1 MMTSGVKVRE
11 NGSTYRGG
19 SLMNKTGVK
28 VLKEAK
34 KERVGGVDH
43 ENLGGSDDSFDVFQ
57 VDNNGSL
64 AS

>member
-1 MMTSGVKVRE
+1 
-11 NGSTYRGG
+11 
-19 SLMNKTGVK
+19 MNKTGVK

-43 ENLGGSDDSFDVFQ
+43 ENLGGSDASFDVFQ